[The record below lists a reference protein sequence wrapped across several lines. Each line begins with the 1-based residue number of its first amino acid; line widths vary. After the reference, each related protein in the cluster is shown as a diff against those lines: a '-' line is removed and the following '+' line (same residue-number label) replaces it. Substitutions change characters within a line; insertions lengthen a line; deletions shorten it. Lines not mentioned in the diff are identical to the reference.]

1 MVSSVSSTI
10 FLPLRHPKQHL
21 LRRRRASLSSA
32 EPGPWLGGCTSEKSS
47 VYFSTANCEKLTKGF
62 SSFSPWYMGMGQNL
76 LVSILMGWT
85 SIYQL
90 FCGSL
95 GTRVM
100 THSHIN
106 IHEHCNFH
114 PFSMAML
121 DYQRVDQNRSEWTLL
136 VNECQWTMMK
146 PCNSIVSAFQSPLRP

>member
-1 MVSSVSSTI
+1 MRPGTKVMLKPDLKVS
-10 FLPLRHPKQHL
+10 LRSGEIGKRLDDPKSAGNLHP
-21 LRRRRASLSSA
+21 
-32 EPGPWLGGCTSEKSS
+32 WSESHM
-47 VYFSTANCEKLTKGF
+47 NWGHGMIWMEQ
-62 SSFSPWYMGMGQNL
+62 WQQWHMGMGQNL